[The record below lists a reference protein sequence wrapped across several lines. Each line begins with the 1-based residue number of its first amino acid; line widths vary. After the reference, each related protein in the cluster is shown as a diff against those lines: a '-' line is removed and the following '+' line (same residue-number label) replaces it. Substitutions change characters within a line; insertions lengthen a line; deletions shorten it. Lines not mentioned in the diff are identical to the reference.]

1 MVTIQNS
8 EELDQLIDTL
18 SSARYSSE
26 AWIGLYSVIKW
37 RWSDGS
43 SAEYRNWDILGDEP
57 NFIAASQFCVSYSFE
72 AWWDDY
78 CENKYTVVCSNG
90 TQLDP
95 EYVYVTEE
103 MDWSSARR
111 YCRENFI
118 ELAAVRND
126 VENKMFQ
133 RLVPSGIYPWIGLFR
148 DPNFYWSDGSSFLF
162 SNWEDVS
169 NPLGSM
175 TDICGVTSVMG
186 RWRFLSC
193 ETKLP
198 FVCYNVPTE
207 IMQLRVT
214 LRLKTENSVNLNE
227 AVLKANI
234 LKKARLEF
242 VGLYIWLH
250 IHNLNYFFTNKLYL
264 KVCFQMF
271 TVCVS
276 QLQDRL
282 QENRVSGV
290 TLKWREPPD
299 GEVFKKERQTMNT
312 FL

>member
-1 MVTIQNS
+1 MKCLFFADWLILSSSLLHQYHFVNLPLTWTDAQTYCRKEYTDMVSIQNS
-8 EELDQLIDTL
+8 EELDQLLSTL

-43 SAEYRNWDILGDEP
+43 SAEYSNWDILVDEP
-57 NFIAASQFCVSYSFE
+57 NFIAASQFCVSYSFG

-103 MDWSSARR
+103 MDWSSAWR

-126 VENKMFQ
+126 AENKMLQ
-133 RLVPSGIYPWIGLFR
+133 MLVPSGIYPWIGLFR

-198 FVCYNVPTE
+198 FVCYNVPT
-207 IMQLRVT
+207 
-214 LRLKTENSVNLNE
+214 
-227 AVLKANI
+227 
-234 LKKARLEF
+234 
-242 VGLYIWLH
+242 
-250 IHNLNYFFTNKLYL
+250 
-264 KVCFQMF
+264 
-271 TVCVS
+271 
-276 QLQDRL
+276 
-282 QENRVSGV
+282 
-290 TLKWREPPD
+290 
-299 GEVFKKERQTMNT
+299 
-312 FL
+312 